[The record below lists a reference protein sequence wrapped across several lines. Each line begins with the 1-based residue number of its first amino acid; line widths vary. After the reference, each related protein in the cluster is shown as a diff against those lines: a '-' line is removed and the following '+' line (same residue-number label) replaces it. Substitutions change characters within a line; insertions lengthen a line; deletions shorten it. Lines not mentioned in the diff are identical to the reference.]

1 LRVASVFAAVC
12 LVLFGILVGVRA
24 VGSSTSEVA
33 HVIEPATAA
42 GKGEPAEA
50 DILFKTPVEV
60 DEVLMIV
67 GEENRDN
74 LATVEGSFRAGGEE
88 IGDSFSVPSRL
99 GTAEEIER
107 AWARAR
113 TGALVDM
120 SQSSGG
126 SADDGLRAQAGG
138 MKGAISDHGVREI
151 LVTKASLEG
160 DSRELE
166 LLPAHQSSA
175 IKNISVI
182 TRRDLIEMF
191 ERVRKEA
198 KRRRV
203 PPPKFDQAGLRAK
216 TNCCPLNLR

>member
-1 LRVASVFAAVC
+1 LRVASIFAAVG

-33 HVIEPATAA
+33 QVIEPATAA
-42 GKGEPAEA
+42 GKGPGPVAKGEPAKA
-50 DILFKTPVEV
+50 DILFKTTVEV
-60 DEVLMIV
+60 EEVLRIV

-74 LATVEGSFRAGGEE
+74 LATAEGSFRAGGEE

-99 GTAEEIER
+99 ETAEEIER
-107 AWARAR
+107 AWARAPVR
-113 TGALVDM
+113 ALVDM

-126 SADDGLRAQAGG
+126 KADDGLRAQVAGMNG
-138 MKGAISDHGVREI
+138 PGVREI

-160 DSRELE
+160 DSLELE

-182 TRRDLIEMF
+182 TRSDLIEMF

-198 KRRRV
+198 KRRGE
-203 PPPKFDQAGLRAK
+203 PPPKFD
-216 TNCCPLNLR
+216 